1 MLFNNDKAS
10 ANALVLSIKADQ
22 AITYGIVKSIEDA
35 VNRYIQAQSYG
46 KNFHITFLDCSPYN
60 RKELGDQYL
69 KACQFGLPF
78 ISMYAATQGMSQSEV
93 DCMSFL
99 ENDVL
104 GLVDRFHPLQSS
116 TTQTGSNSSTESEGA
131 TDEGGAPIKEDGDLT
146 DSGEQSRED
155 GDDW

>member
-1 MLFNNDKAS
+1 
-10 ANALVLSIKADQ
+10 
-22 AITYGIVKSIEDA
+22 
-35 VNRYIQAQSYG
+35 
-46 KNFHITFLDCSPYN
+46 
-60 RKELGDQYL
+60 
-69 KACQFGLPF
+69 
-78 ISMYAATQGMSQSEV
+78 MYAATQGMSQSEV

-104 GLVDRFHPLQSS
+104 GLVDRFQSS